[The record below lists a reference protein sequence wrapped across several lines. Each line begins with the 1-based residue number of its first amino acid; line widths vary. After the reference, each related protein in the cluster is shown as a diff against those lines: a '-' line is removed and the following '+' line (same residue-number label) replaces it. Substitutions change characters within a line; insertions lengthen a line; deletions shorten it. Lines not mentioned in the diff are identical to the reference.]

1 MNVER
6 LVAFHA
12 DKVVPVSLMV
22 PKEKVLA
29 MRRLGDIPP
38 IRQALLHRAQC
49 RMLVQLIINII
60 GLQEAQHFA
69 PQPATFQFIDFHL
82 RFCFGCKFRQF
93 SVMGTRTQKRRTWI
107 PRISESFAGL
117 TPWGYDCQIMII
129 YVQAE
134 HRLGTR
140 PIGMSSEE

>member
-1 MNVER
+1 MQIKASKHPFLRRERQLSLLQHMLQAMNVER

-93 SVMGTRTQKRRTWI
+93 FCYGNENSETAYLYSSYF
-107 PRISESFAGL
+107 RIFRL
-117 TPWGYDCQIMII
+117 TDT
-129 YVQAE
+129 
-134 HRLGTR
+134 LG
-140 PIGMSSEE
+140 I